1 MVILFILSKNF
12 SSQETNLESIAG
24 SGGIFQ
30 VWDNKGGSIS
40 VLHNLIMSYNFIRS
54 ENESGPQ
61 LMLLVLN
68 HLIIKA
74 LLLYGGKKLDT
85 IKIILYRM

>member
-1 MVILFILSKNF
+1 M
-12 SSQETNLESIAG
+12 ESIAG

-68 HLIIKA
+68 HLII
-74 LLLYGGKKLDT
+74 YGGKKLDT
-85 IKIILYRM
+85 IKIILYGM